1 MPDSTQKSFNLQ
13 SLFSYGFR
21 LFFFFSLLYGAMIIP
36 VWIAF
41 LQGIWVYQGGFGL
54 VDWHIHEMLYGYIGA
69 VICGFLFTA
78 IPNWTGRDPVR
89 GMPLALLGIIWI
101 AGRLAMSGLISLSPV
116 TVMVIDCLF
125 LAVVCIMV
133 ISEIIA
139 GKNWRN
145 LMIVIPVLVFGLA
158 NLWFHLEILLQG
170 QAYYGRRL
178 GFSVVIF
185 LIVVIGGRIIPV
197 FTRNWLTKQ
206 KHEKRPVEFNRFD
219 KVCLLATLITL
230 ACWVAVADA
239 VTSRAFFG
247 IVAVLHVIRVSRWA
261 GIYTLKSPLVWI
273 LHLSYGFIPL
283 GFGVMALGAQTAG
296 LHVLGIGAMGG
307 MTVAVMMRASMGH
320 TGRELRMYPL
330 LLIGFICVVL
340 AMVLRSAMPYAQ
352 FGAVS
357 GMVLAAS
364 FWSVGLLL
372 ILIQIAPWLWSKKP
386 EVKA

>member
-1 MPDSTQKSFNLQ
+1 MPDSNKKTFNLQ

-21 LFFFFSLLYGAMIIP
+21 LFFLLSLLYGAMIIP

-41 LQGIWVYQGGFGL
+41 FQGIWTYQGGFGL
-54 VDWHIHEMLYGYIGA
+54 VDWHIHEILYGYISA

-89 GMPLALLGIIWI
+89 GMPLVLLGAIWI
-101 AGRLAMSGLISLSPV
+101 AGRLAMSGLIALPPIA
-116 TVMVIDCLF
+116 VMVIDCLF

-133 ISEIIA
+133 IREIIA

-145 LMIVIPVLVFGLA
+145 LMIVIPVAVFWLA
-158 NLWFHLEILLQG
+158 NLWFHLEVLFQG

-219 KVCLLATLITL
+219 KVCLLGTLIAL
-230 ACWVAVADA
+230 ASWVAAPDA
-239 VTSRAFFG
+239 VVPRAFFG
-247 IVAVLHVIRVSRWA
+247 IVAALHVIRASRWA

-283 GFGVMALGAQTAG
+283 GFGVMAFGAQTAG

-320 TGRELRMYPL
+320 TGRALKMHPL
-330 LLIGFICVVL
+330 LLAGFICVVL
-340 AMVLRSAMPYAQ
+340 AMIMRSALPYAQ

-357 GMVLAAS
+357 GMVLAACL
-364 FWSVGLLL
+364 WSLGLLL

-386 EVKA
+386 ETT